1 MYKNLYITYNDLYTL
16 KRIVT
21 KFNKRGIKK
30 IMEYA
35 QDLSKIDEYKSQD
48 EVKMTAKVKM
58 NFD

>member
-1 MYKNLYITYNDLYTL
+1 
-16 KRIVT
+16 
-21 KFNKRGIKK
+21 
-30 IMEYA
+30 MEYI

>member
-1 MYKNLYITYNDLYTL
+1 M
-16 KRIVT
+16 T

-30 IMEYA
+30 IMEYV

-48 EVKMTAKVKM
+48 EVKMTTKVKM